1 MSQAQHPDC
10 HALSDI
16 KHHIM
21 ESPSEDVERTSSDH
35 SIPGGIADPDHHPR
49 ASKDSCRKEVDSM
62 QSLLQM
68 TSEKIVRNLF
78 DYYESKDWLD
88 DPKIDLFLR
97 LGILDMGNNDACL
110 FGDREDCFRPPS
122 NYESLCKAFQTF
134 FFFAEDPLYEELH
147 FRLALLYKNTAC
159 DRHKVTI
166 ETCKTMAK
174 DKLSKLHMWRKE
186 YLKPAVEHTE
196 DAEEI
201 STAVPNDRWS
211 KIPRMFSAPE
221 LTRGSRKVRKA
232 RPDFGVRV
240 SEEIESRPENVP
252 STHPAP
258 FRRSLSTSSAG
269 SARADSIIR
278 DSGESSERH
287 KALEQT
293 QEALEGTLKPVQPTT
308 LLHGLVSEQTD
319 GKENRRSVFQGFR
332 DWRSKRKDNRT
343 SRLY

>member
-1 MSQAQHPDC
+1 MSQAQHL
-10 HALSDI
+10 HLRASSDI

-21 ESPSEDVERTSSDH
+21 GSTSEDVERTSSDH
-35 SIPGGIADPDHHPR
+35 STHGGVAGPDHHPR

-78 DYYESKDWLD
+78 DYYRFKDWLD

-97 LGILDMGNNDACL
+97 LGILDMGNNDVCP
-110 FGDREDCFRPPS
+110 FGDNEDCFRPPS

-174 DKLSKLHMWRKE
+174 DKLSKLHMWRNE
-186 YLKPAVEHTE
+186 NLKPAAEPAE

-201 STAVPNDRWS
+201 STAVPTDRWS
-211 KIPRMFSAPE
+211 RIPKMFSAPE
-221 LTRGSRKVRKA
+221 LARGSRRILKA
-232 RPDFGVRV
+232 RPDFGGRAF
-240 SEEIESRPENVP
+240 EEIESRPENVP
-252 STHPAP
+252 CTHPAP

-278 DSGESSERH
+278 YSGESSERD
-287 KALEQT
+287 KLQEQT
-293 QEALEGTLKPVQPTT
+293 QEALEGNSKPVQPPT
-308 LLHGLVSEQTD
+308 LPHGLVVEQTG